1 MNRGV
6 NILVLDTEVYSNTGG
21 QQSKA
26 TPLAAA
32 AEFAMAGKA
41 TPKDLGMMANLSTS
55 NDLLLRVRALATL
68 SGLERVERRVDA

>member
-1 MNRGV
+1 
-6 NILVLDTEVYSNTGG
+6 
-21 QQSKA
+21 
-26 TPLAAA
+26 
-32 AEFAMAGKA
+32 MAGKA